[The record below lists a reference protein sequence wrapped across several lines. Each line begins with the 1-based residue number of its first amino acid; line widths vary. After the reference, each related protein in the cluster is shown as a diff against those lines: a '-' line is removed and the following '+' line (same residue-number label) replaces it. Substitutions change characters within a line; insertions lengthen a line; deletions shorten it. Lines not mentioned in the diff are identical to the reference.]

1 MSQCCPHP
9 HHGLLDAAEQR
20 RSARQ
25 LQLALLA
32 IGLLLLA
39 GIWHFLIPD
48 GQIIAQWLTS
58 AAALLMAVPLLR
70 AAWHSLQH
78 PDLHGMTDLLVAL
91 TMLGAWASGDT
102 LSAAL
107 LPILMVLGHVLE
119 ERSLLGSQEAIRA
132 LASLTNSR
140 CRRYL
145 PDGSLEEVDNSQ
157 LGSGDR
163 VEVRPGERIP
173 ADGMVVSGQS
183 SLDTSAITGEAL
195 PQDVA
200 PGSQVYAGAVNLQG
214 LLQLEV
220 SHTGEQSALGRISA
234 LMQQAEQ
241 AKPPVT
247 RLVEGHAASYLGL
260 VLAIAALCWFVSHD
274 SQAML
279 AVLVAACPCALVL
292 AAPSTAV
299 AGVAVA
305 ARHGVLIRGA
315 AFLEELADVNALVID
330 KTGTLTS
337 GQLVVQSVET
347 LVDDSPVEPVWLAAA
362 LAACS
367 THPVSRALA
376 ALTPTHTTASLRN
389 VQELPGMGMQAA
401 SDWGPVLLGRP
412 ALLQQ
417 QGVDCT
423 LPARNGGAVTGLA
436 VDGRLLA
443 WFHLADSPRA
453 EAAEA
458 MQQLRQL
465 GLQRQMLLTGD
476 HPQAAEPVGQALG
489 MDRVVAQVLPAGKL
503 KAVQAEISAGYRPL
517 VVGDGIN
524 DSLALKAG
532 AVGVAM
538 GASAADIAVAA
549 ADVVLISHDL
559 RRLATA
565 IRLSRRCRR
574 VLAQN
579 VGLGLG
585 WAVVLTLLA
594 AFGLLGSAGVLLAA
608 LLHNLSTLL
617 VMANAGR
624 LLRFHEPLAAV
635 PHQG

>member
-9 HHGLLDAAEQR
+9 HHGLLDAAEQQ

-91 TMLGAWASGDT
+91 AMLGAWASGNT

-132 LASLTNSR
+132 LASLTSSR
-140 CRRYL
+140 SRRYQA
-145 PDGSLEEVDNSQ
+145 DGSLEEVDNSQ
-157 LGSGDR
+157 LRSGDR

-195 PQDVA
+195 PQDVV

-220 SHTGEQSALGRISA
+220 SQVGEQSALGRIST

-247 RLVEGHAASYLGL
+247 RLVEGHAGAYLGL

-337 GQLVVQSVET
+337 GQLVVQSVQA
-347 LVDDSPVEPVWLAAA
+347 LAADSPVEPVWLAAG

-376 ALTPTHTTASLRN
+376 ALATDQAAPALRN
-389 VQELPGMGMQAA
+389 VQELPGMGMQAD
-401 SDWGPVLLGRP
+401 SDWGQVLLGRP

-417 QGVDCT
+417 MGVVSA
-423 LPARNGGAVTGLA
+423 LPARSRASLTGLA
-436 VDGRLLA
+436 LDGSLLA

-458 MQQLRQL
+458 MQQLRLL

-476 HPQAAEPVGQALG
+476 HPQAAAAVGEALA
-489 MDRVVAQVLPAGKL
+489 MDSVVAQVLPAGKL

-565 IRLSRRCRR
+565 VRLSRLCRR

-579 VGLGLG
+579 VVLGLG

-608 LLHNLSTLL
+608 VLHNLSTLL

-624 LLRFHEPLAAV
+624 LLRFHEPLSAIT
-635 PHQG
+635 HKG

>member
-1 MSQCCPHP
+1 MNQCCPHP
-9 HHGLLDAAEQR
+9 HHGLLDAAEQQ

-48 GQIIAQWLTS
+48 GEIIAQWLTS

-91 TMLGAWASGDT
+91 AMLGAWASGNT

-132 LASLTNSR
+132 LASLTSSR
-140 CRRYL
+140 SRRYQA
-145 PDGSLEEVDNSQ
+145 DGSLQEVDNNQ
-157 LGSGDR
+157 LRPGDR

-173 ADGMVVSGQS
+173 ADGMVLVGQS

-220 SHTGEQSALGRISA
+220 SQVGEQSALGRISA

-247 RLVEGHAASYLGL
+247 RLVEGHAGAYLGL
-260 VLAIAALCWFVSHD
+260 VLAIAALCWFISRD

-337 GQLVVQSVET
+337 GQLVVQSVQA
-347 LVDDSPVEPVWLAAA
+347 LAADSPVEPVWLAAG

-376 ALTPTHTTASLRN
+376 ALATDQAAPALRN
-389 VQELPGMGMQAA
+389 VQELPGMGMQAD
-401 SDWGPVLLGRP
+401 SDWGQVLLGRP

-417 QGVDCT
+417 MGVVSA
-423 LPARNGGAVTGLA
+423 LPARSTASLTGLA
-436 VDGRLLA
+436 LDGRLLA

-476 HPQAAEPVGQALG
+476 HPQAAAAVGEALA
-489 MDRVVAQVLPAGKL
+489 MDSVVAQVLPAGKL

-565 IRLSRRCRR
+565 VRLSRLCRR

-579 VGLGLG
+579 VVLGLG

-608 LLHNLSTLL
+608 VLHNLSTLL

-624 LLRFHEPLAAV
+624 LLRFHEPLSAIT
-635 PHQG
+635 GKG

>member
-1 MSQCCPHP
+1 M
-9 HHGLLDAAEQR
+9 LDAAEQQ

-91 TMLGAWASGDT
+91 AMLGAWASGDT

-132 LASLTNSR
+132 LASLTSSR
-140 CRRYL
+140 SRRYR

-157 LGSGDR
+157 LRSGDR

-195 PQDVA
+195 PQDVV

-220 SHTGEQSALGRISA
+220 SQVGEQSALGRISA

-247 RLVEGHAASYLGL
+247 RLVESHAASYMGL

-337 GQLVVQSVET
+337 GQLAVQSVDT
-347 LVDDSPVEPVWLAAA
+347 LVNDSPVEAVWLAAG

-376 ALTPTHTTASLRN
+376 ALATDQPAPALRN
-389 VQELPGMGMQAA
+389 VQELPGMGMQAD
-401 SDWGPVLLGRP
+401 SDWGQVLLGRP

-417 QGVDCT
+417 MGVPGER
-423 LPARNGGAVTGLA
+423 PARSTASLTGLA
-436 VDGRLLA
+436 LDGRLLA

-465 GLQRQMLLTGD
+465 GLQRQILLTGD
-476 HPQAAEPVGQALG
+476 HRQAAEPVGQALA

-503 KAVQAEISAGYRPL
+503 KEVQAEISAGYRPL

-565 IRLSRRCRR
+565 IRLSRLCRR

-579 VGLGLG
+579 VVLGLG
-585 WAVVLTLLA
+585 WAVALTLLA

-608 LLHNLSTLL
+608 VLHNLSTLL

-624 LLRFHEPLAAV
+624 LLRFHEPLSAV
-635 PHQG
+635 THKG

>member
-9 HHGLLDAAEQR
+9 HHGLLDAAEQQ

-91 TMLGAWASGDT
+91 AMLGAWASGDT

-132 LASLTNSR
+132 LASLTSSR
-140 CRRYL
+140 SRRYR

-157 LGSGDR
+157 LRSGDR

-195 PQDVA
+195 PQDVV

-220 SHTGEQSALGRISA
+220 SQVGEQSALGRISA

-247 RLVEGHAASYLGL
+247 RLVESHAASYMGL

-337 GQLVVQSVET
+337 GQLAVQSVDT
-347 LVDDSPVEPVWLAAA
+347 LVNDSPVEAVWLAAG

-376 ALTPTHTTASLRN
+376 ALATDQPAPALRN
-389 VQELPGMGMQAA
+389 VQELPGMGMQAD
-401 SDWGPVLLGRP
+401 SDWGQVLLGRP

-417 QGVDCT
+417 MGVPGER
-423 LPARNGGAVTGLA
+423 PARSTASLTGLA
-436 VDGRLLA
+436 LDGRLLA

-465 GLQRQMLLTGD
+465 GLQRQILLTGD
-476 HPQAAEPVGQALG
+476 HRQAAEPVGQALA

-503 KAVQAEISAGYRPL
+503 KEVQAEISAGYRPL

-565 IRLSRRCRR
+565 IRLSRLCRR

-579 VGLGLG
+579 VVLGLG
-585 WAVVLTLLA
+585 WAVALTLLA

-608 LLHNLSTLL
+608 VLHNLSTLL

-624 LLRFHEPLAAV
+624 LLRFHEPLSAV
-635 PHQG
+635 THKG

>member
-1 MSQCCPHP
+1 MSQCCS
-9 HHGLLDAAEQR
+9 HHGLLDAAEQQ
-20 RSARQ
+20 RSVRQ

-91 TMLGAWASGDT
+91 AMLGAWASGDT

-132 LASLTNSR
+132 LASLTSSR
-140 CRRYL
+140 SRRYR

-157 LGSGDR
+157 LRSGDR

-183 SLDTSAITGEAL
+183 SLDTSAITGEAQ
-195 PQDVA
+195 PQDVV

-220 SHTGEQSALGRISA
+220 SQVGEQSALGRISA

-247 RLVEGHAASYLGL
+247 RLVESHAASYMGL

-337 GQLVVQSVET
+337 GQLAVQSVET
-347 LVDDSPVEPVWLAAA
+347 LVNDSPVEAVWLAAG

-376 ALTPTHTTASLRN
+376 TLATDQPAPALRN
-389 VQELPGMGMQAA
+389 VQELPGMGMQAD
-401 SDWGPVLLGRP
+401 SDWGQVLLGRP

-417 QGVDCT
+417 MGVPAER
-423 LPARNGGAVTGLA
+423 PARSTASLTGLA
-436 VDGRLLA
+436 LDGRLLA

-476 HPQAAEPVGQALG
+476 HRQAAEPVGQALA

-503 KAVQAEISAGYRPL
+503 KEVQAEISAGYRPL

-565 IRLSRRCRR
+565 IRLSRLCRR

-579 VGLGLG
+579 VVLGLG
-585 WAVVLTLLA
+585 WAVALTLLA

-608 LLHNLSTLL
+608 VLHNLSTLL

-624 LLRFHEPLAAV
+624 LLRFHEPLTAV
-635 PHQG
+635 THKG

>member
-9 HHGLLDAAEQR
+9 HHGLLDAAEQQ

-91 TMLGAWASGDT
+91 AMLGAWASGDT

-132 LASLTNSR
+132 LASLTSSR
-140 CRRYL
+140 SRRYR
-145 PDGSLEEVDNSQ
+145 PDGSLEEVDNSE
-157 LGSGDR
+157 LRSGDR

-195 PQDVA
+195 PQDVV

-220 SHTGEQSALGRISA
+220 SQVGEQSALGRISA

-247 RLVEGHAASYLGL
+247 RLVESHAASYMGL

-337 GQLVVQSVET
+337 GQLAVQSVET
-347 LVDDSPVEPVWLAAA
+347 LVNDSPVEVVWLAAG

-376 ALTPTHTTASLRN
+376 ALATNQPAPALRN
-389 VQELPGMGMQAA
+389 VQELPGMGMQAD
-401 SDWGPVLLGRP
+401 SDWGQVLLGRP

-417 QGVDCT
+417 MGVPGER
-423 LPARNGGAVTGLA
+423 PARSTASLTGLA
-436 VDGRLLA
+436 LDGRLLA

-458 MQQLRQL
+458 MQQLRLL

-476 HPQAAEPVGQALG
+476 HRQAAEPVGQALA

-503 KAVQAEISAGYRPL
+503 KEVQAEISAGYRPL

-565 IRLSRRCRR
+565 IRLSRLCRR

-579 VGLGLG
+579 VVLGLG
-585 WAVVLTLLA
+585 WAVALTLLA

-608 LLHNLSTLL
+608 VLHNLSTLL

-624 LLRFHEPLAAV
+624 LLRFHEPLSAV
-635 PHQG
+635 THKG

>member
-1 MSQCCPHP
+1 M
-9 HHGLLDAAEQR
+9 LDAAEQQ

-91 TMLGAWASGDT
+91 AMLGAWASGDT

-132 LASLTNSR
+132 LASLTSSR
-140 CRRYL
+140 SRRYR

-157 LGSGDR
+157 LHAGDR

-183 SLDTSAITGEAL
+183 SLDTSAVTGEAL
-195 PQDVA
+195 PQDVV
-200 PGSQVYAGAVNLQG
+200 PGSLVYAGAVNLQG

-220 SHTGEQSALGRISA
+220 SQVGEQSALGRISA

-247 RLVEGHAASYLGL
+247 RLVESHAASYMGL

-347 LVDDSPVEPVWLAAA
+347 MVSDSPVEPVWLAAG

-376 ALTPTHTTASLRN
+376 SLATDQPAPALRN
-389 VQELPGMGMQAA
+389 VQELPGMGMQAD
-401 SDWGPVLLGRP
+401 SDWGQVLLGRP

-417 QGVDCT
+417 MGVLHA
-423 LPARNGGAVTGLA
+423 LPAHSSAALTGLA
-436 VDGRLLA
+436 LDGRLLA

-453 EAAEA
+453 EAAAA
-458 MQQLRQL
+458 MQALRQL

-476 HPQAAEPVGQALG
+476 HRQAAEPVGQALA

-565 IRLSRRCRR
+565 VRLSRLSRR

-579 VGLGLG
+579 VVLGLA

-608 LLHNLSTLL
+608 VLHNLSTLL

-624 LLRFHEPLAAV
+624 LLRFHEPLSAITPKA
-635 PHQG
+635 

>member
-1 MSQCCPHP
+1 
-9 HHGLLDAAEQR
+9 
-20 RSARQ
+20 
-25 LQLALLA
+25 
-32 IGLLLLA
+32 
-39 GIWHFLIPD
+39 
-48 GQIIAQWLTS
+48 
-58 AAALLMAVPLLR
+58 
-70 AAWHSLQH
+70 
-78 PDLHGMTDLLVAL
+78 
-91 TMLGAWASGDT
+91 
-102 LSAAL
+102 
-107 LPILMVLGHVLE
+107 
-119 ERSLLGSQEAIRA
+119 
-132 LASLTNSR
+132 
-140 CRRYL
+140 
-145 PDGSLEEVDNSQ
+145 
-157 LGSGDR
+157 
-163 VEVRPGERIP
+163 
-173 ADGMVVSGQS
+173 MVVSGQS
-183 SLDTSAITGEAL
+183 SLDTSAVTGEAL
-195 PQDVA
+195 PQDVV
-200 PGSQVYAGAVNLQG
+200 PGNQVYAGAVNLQG

-220 SHTGEQSALGRISA
+220 SQVGEQSALGRISA

-247 RLVEGHAASYLGL
+247 RLVESHAASYLGL
-260 VLAIAALCWFVSHD
+260 VLAIAALCWFISHD
-274 SQAML
+274 NQAML

-347 LVDDSPVEPVWLAAA
+347 LVSDSPVEPVWLAAG

-376 ALTPTHTTASLRN
+376 ALATNQPAPALRN
-389 VQELPGMGMQAA
+389 VQELPGMGMQAD
-401 SDWGPVLLGRP
+401 SDWGQVLLGRP

-417 QGVDCT
+417 MGVVS
-423 LPARNGGAVTGLA
+423 AVPTHNSASLTGLA
-436 VDGRLLA
+436 LDGRLLA

-453 EAAEA
+453 EAAAA
-458 MQQLRQL
+458 MQALRQL

-476 HPQAAEPVGQALG
+476 HRQAAEPVGQALA

-579 VGLGLG
+579 VVLGLG

-608 LLHNLSTLL
+608 VLHNLSTLL

-624 LLRFHEPLAAV
+624 LLRFHEPLSAIT
-635 PHQG
+635 PKG

>member
-1 MSQCCPHP
+1 MNNCCP
-9 HHGLLDAAEQR
+9 HHGLLDTTEQQH
-20 RSARQ
+20 SARQ
-25 LQLALLA
+25 LRLTMLN

-58 AAALLMAVPLLR
+58 AAALLMALPVLR

-91 TMLGAWASGDT
+91 AMLGAWASGDT

-132 LASLTNSR
+132 LASLTSSR
-140 CRRYL
+140 SRRYRT
-145 PDGSLEEVDNSQ
+145 DGSLEEVDNSQ
-157 LGSGDR
+157 LHPGDR

-173 ADGMVVSGQS
+173 ADGMVASGQS
-183 SLDTSAITGEAL
+183 SLDTSPVTGEAL
-195 PQDVA
+195 PQDVG
-200 PGSQVYAGAVNLQG
+200 PGSQAYAGAVNLQG
-214 LLQLEV
+214 LLQIEV
-220 SHTGEQSALGRISA
+220 SLVGEHSALGRISA

-247 RLVEGHAASYLGL
+247 RLVESHAASYLGL

-305 ARHGVLIRGA
+305 ARHGVLIRGT

-337 GQLVVQSVET
+337 GRLAVHA
-347 LVDDSPVEPVWLAAA
+347 VDTVAEHSPVDPQWLAAG
-362 LAACS
+362 LGACS

-376 ALTPTHTTASLRN
+376 ALTTEHAAPALRN
-389 VQELPGMGMQAA
+389 VQELPGMGMQADC
-401 SDWGPVLLGRP
+401 DWGQVLLGRP

-417 QGVDCT
+417 MGVDCP
-423 LPARNGGAVTGLA
+423 LPPRSSGSLCGLA
-436 VDGRLLA
+436 LDGQLLA
-443 WFHLADSPRA
+443 WFHLTDRPRV
-453 EAAEA
+453 EAAAA

-476 HPQAAEPVGQALG
+476 HPQAAAPVAQALAI
-489 MDRVVAQVLPAGKL
+489 DRVVAQVLPAGKL
-503 KAVQAEISAGYRPL
+503 KAVEAEISAGFHPL

-538 GASAADIAVAA
+538 GAQGADIAVAA
-549 ADVVLISHDL
+549 ADVVLIGNDL

-579 VGLGLG
+579 VVLGLG

-594 AFGLLGSAGVLLAA
+594 AFGLLGSAGLLLAA
-608 LLHNLSTLL
+608 VLHNLSTLL

-624 LLRFHEPLAAV
+624 LLRFHEPLSRTAARD
-635 PHQG
+635 

>member
-1 MSQCCPHP
+1 MSQCCSHP
-9 HHGLLDAAEQR
+9 HHGLLDATEQQ

-91 TMLGAWASGDT
+91 AMLGAWASGDT

-132 LASLTNSR
+132 LASLTSSR
-140 CRRYL
+140 SRRYR

-157 LGSGDR
+157 LRSGDR

-195 PQDVA
+195 PQDVL

-220 SHTGEQSALGRISA
+220 SQVGEQSALGRISA

-247 RLVEGHAASYLGL
+247 RLVESHAASYMGL

-337 GQLVVQSVET
+337 GQLAVQSVDT
-347 LVDDSPVEPVWLAAA
+347 LVNDSPVEAVWLAAG

-376 ALTPTHTTASLRN
+376 ALATDQPAPALRN
-389 VQELPGMGMQAA
+389 VQELPGMGMQAD
-401 SDWGPVLLGRP
+401 SDWGQVLLGRP

-417 QGVDCT
+417 MGVPGER
-423 LPARNGGAVTGLA
+423 PARSTASLTGLA
-436 VDGRLLA
+436 LDGRLLA

-458 MQQLRQL
+458 MQQLRLL

-476 HPQAAEPVGQALG
+476 HRQAAEPVGQALA

-503 KAVQAEISAGYRPL
+503 KEVQAEISAGYRPL

-565 IRLSRRCRR
+565 IRLSRLCRR

-579 VGLGLG
+579 VVLGLG
-585 WAVVLTLLA
+585 WAVALTLLA

-608 LLHNLSTLL
+608 VLHNLSTLL

-624 LLRFHEPLAAV
+624 LLRFHEPLSAV
-635 PHQG
+635 THKG